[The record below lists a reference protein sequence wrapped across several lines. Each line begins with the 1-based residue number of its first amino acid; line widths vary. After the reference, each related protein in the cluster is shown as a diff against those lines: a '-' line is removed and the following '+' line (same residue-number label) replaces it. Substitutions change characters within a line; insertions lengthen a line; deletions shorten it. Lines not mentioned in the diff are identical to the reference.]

1 MAYHKVNI
9 LAFVLYMVAM
19 TIFMIWQGIGI
30 TPDRYVLILIL
41 ASLFVHKT
49 RRFLMDWL
57 PFLFIL
63 IAYDFLRSLAPI
75 LNPRVHF
82 LEMINFDKLIFG
94 QNPILFLQSIFYHGE
109 VGWIDYFSTFFY
121 FLHFALPLGFAFL
134 LWIKNEG
141 NLLPFGNR
149 NYFKKFS
156 ISLLILSYSAFFT
169 FVIFPASPPWLA
181 SQHGD
186 LPGVVKI
193 LDTTLKSFPTR
204 LQLPTIYESFNP
216 NTTAAVP
223 SLHAAYPFLVLLF
236 ALKFFGKKALYF
248 IPYVLGTWFSIVYLG
263 EHYVFDIF
271 TGVIYAIGSFY
282 ISEILFYLWRKQQG
296 RKLLDIN
303 FLK

>member
-1 MAYHKVNI
+1 
-9 LAFVLYMVAM
+9 
-19 TIFMIWQGIGI
+19 MIWQGIGI

-49 RRFLMDWL
+49 RKFLMDWL

-63 IAYDFLRSLAPI
+63 ISYDFLRSLAPI

-82 LEMINFDKLIFG
+82 MEMINFDKLIFG
-94 QNPILFLQSIFYHGE
+94 VNPTIFLQSILYHGKISL
-109 VGWIDYFSTFFY
+109 IDYFSTFFY
-121 FLHFALPLGFAFL
+121 FLHFALPLGFAFT
-134 LWIKNEG
+134 LWLKNRY
-141 NLLPFGNR
+141 F
-149 NYFKKFS
+149 FKKFS

-169 FVIFPASPPWLA
+169 YVIFPASPPWLA
-181 SQHGD
+181 SQHED

-193 LDTTLKSFPTR
+193 LDTNLKSFPTR
-204 LQLPTIYESFNP
+204 LQLPTIYETFNP

-236 ALKFFGKKALYF
+236 AFKFYSKKALYF
-248 IPYVLGTWFSIVYLG
+248 IPYVLGVWFSLVYLG

-271 TGVIYAIGSFY
+271 TGVIYAVGSFY
-282 ISEILFYLWRKQQG
+282 ISEILFYLWKKEKSK
-296 RKLLDIN
+296 KLLAIN

>member
-9 LAFVLYMVAM
+9 LAFVLYMVLM
-19 TIFMIWQGIGI
+19 TGIMIWQGIGI
-30 TPDRYVLILIL
+30 TPDRYILILIL

-57 PFLFIL
+57 PFIFIL
-63 IAYDFLRSLAPI
+63 ISYDFLRSLAPI

-94 QNPILFLQSIFYHGE
+94 VTPTLFLQNLLYHGI
-109 VGWIDYFSTFFY
+109 GWIDYLSAFFY
-121 FLHFALPLGFAFL
+121 FLHFALPLSFGFI
-134 LWIKNEG
+134 LWLKN
-141 NLLPFGNR
+141 R
-149 NYFKKFS
+149 YFFRKFS
-156 ISLLILSYSAFFT
+156 VALLLLSYLAFFT
-169 FVIFPASPPWLA
+169 FVVFPAAPPWLA

-193 LDTTLKSFPTR
+193 LDTTLKSFPNR
-204 LQLPTIYESFNP
+204 LALPTIYETFNP

-236 ALKFFGKKALYF
+236 AFKFFGKKALYF
-248 IPYVLGTWFSIVYLG
+248 IPYVLGVWFSIVYLG

-271 TGVIYAIGSFY
+271 TGVVYSIGAFY
-282 ISEILFYLWRKQQG
+282 ISGTLFYLWRKESVK
-296 RKLLDIN
+296 KLLAIN
-303 FLK
+303 FIK